1 MASTPNLAV
10 LVTHCG
16 QLRKKL
22 VNLMPSDVR
31 FFRLKYTKFDFPDPT
46 GEAYSAP
53 PDPLAAFKGAYF

>member
-1 MASTPNLAV
+1 
-10 LVTHCG
+10 
-16 QLRKKL
+16 
-22 VNLMPSDVR
+22 MPSDVR